1 MTTGK
6 RKSEQSTRRKLCSPG
21 RPPVWHRENLCR
33 FWRGIA
39 AGLSSEEAAVEAG
52 VSAPV
57 GTRWFRSSGGMPPTH
72 LSPSATLP
80 KSRNLSFAEREEIAL
95 DCARGTSVRVIAR
108 KLDRSASTISREIR
122 RNSATRGGDFDY
134 RAINAQWHADRAAR
148 RPKASKLALNP
159 ALHEYVQDRLSGLI
173 ATLDGIAFDG
183 PVVVWKGRRAVHRQ
197 SRRWSS
203 AWSPEQIAQRLKVD
217 FPEDPTMRISHE
229 AIYQA
234 LYIQGRGAL
243 KRELSAFLR
252 SGRALR
258 VPRERARNR
267 GKAFIAGALMISD
280 RPAEIGDR
288 AVPGHWEGDLIL
300 GLASSAIGTLVERT
314 TRFTMLLHLPRME
327 GHGTGKSVKNGP
339 ALAGHG
345 AEAVRDA
352 IAETVRGLPAH
363 LKRSLTWDQGAEMA
377 QHAQLRIDTGLDI
390 YFCDPQSPWQRGSN
404 ENTNGLLRQYFPKGT
419 DLSQH
424 GTDELSAVAH
434 ALNTRPRKTLGWQTP
449 AEALDRLL
457 KQDIV
462 EGVATTG

>member
-1 MTTGK
+1 
-6 RKSEQSTRRKLCSPG
+6 
-21 RPPVWHRENLCR
+21 
-33 FWRGIA
+33 
-39 AGLSSEEAAVEAG
+39 
-52 VSAPV
+52 
-57 GTRWFRSSGGMPPTH
+57 MPPTH
-72 LSPSATLP
+72 LAPSAPQP

-95 DCARGTSVRVIAR
+95 ECARMTGVRAIAR
-108 KLDRSASTISREIR
+108 KLGRSPSTISREIR

-134 RAINAQWHADRAAR
+134 RALTAQWHADRAAR
-148 RPKASKLALNP
+148 RPKVSKLARNRPLRD
-159 ALHEYVQDRLSGLI
+159 YVQDRLAGLV
-173 ATLDGIAFDG
+173 ATPEGVAFDG
-183 PVVVWKGRRAVHRQ
+183 PVVVWRKRRAVHRQ
-197 SRRWSS
+197 SRRWSL

-217 FPEDPTMRISHE
+217 FPEDPSMRISHK

-243 KRELSAFLR
+243 KRELSACLR

-258 VPRERARNR
+258 LPRERARNR
-267 GKAFIAGALMISD
+267 GKSFIEDALMISD

-300 GLASSAIGTLVERT
+300 GLGSSAIGTLVERT

-327 GHGTGKSVKNGP
+327 DHGKAKSLKNGP

-352 IAETVRGLPAH
+352 IAGTIMELPAQ
-363 LKRSLTWDQGAEMA
+363 LRRSLTWDQGAEMA
-377 QHAQLRIDTGLDI
+377 QHARLRVDTGLDV

-419 DLSQH
+419 DLSRH
-424 GTDELSAVAH
+424 SADELSAVAH

-457 KQDIV
+457 KADMID
-462 EGVATTG
+462 GVATTG

>member
-1 MTTGK
+1 
-6 RKSEQSTRRKLCSPG
+6 
-21 RPPVWHRENLCR
+21 
-33 FWRGIA
+33 
-39 AGLSSEEAAVEAG
+39 
-52 VSAPV
+52 
-57 GTRWFRSSGGMPPTH
+57 MPPTH
-72 LSPSATLP
+72 LAPSALLP
-80 KSRNLSFAEREEIAL
+80 KSRSLSFAEREEIAL
-95 DCARGTSVRVIAR
+95 ECARGAGIRAIAR
-108 KLDRSASTISREIR
+108 KLKRSPSTISREIR

-148 RPKASKLALNP
+148 RPKVSKLSLNP
-159 ALHEYVQDRLSGLI
+159 ALRDYVQDRLSGLI
-173 ATLDGIAFDG
+173 ATPDGIAFDG
-183 PVVVWKGRRAVHRQ
+183 PAVVWKGRRAVHRQ

-217 FPEDPTMRISHE
+217 FPEDSTMRISHE

-243 KRELSAFLR
+243 KRELSACLR

-300 GLASSAIGTLVERT
+300 GLGSSAIGTLVERT

-327 GHGTGKSVKNGP
+327 GHGTGISVKNGP

-352 IAETVRGLPAH
+352 IAGTISGLPAH
-363 LKRSLTWDQGAEMA
+363 LRRSLTWDQGAEMA
-377 QHAQLRIDTGLDI
+377 QHAQLRIDTGLEI

-424 GTDELSAVAH
+424 GIDELSAVAH

-457 KQDIV
+457 KQDIIKA
-462 EGVATTG
+462 VATTG

>member
-1 MTTGK
+1 
-6 RKSEQSTRRKLCSPG
+6 LAP
-21 RPPVWHRENLCR
+21 
-33 FWRGIA
+33 
-39 AGLSSEEAAVEAG
+39 
-52 VSAPV
+52 SAPQ
-57 GTRWFRSSGGMPPTH
+57 
-72 LSPSATLP
+72 P
-80 KSRNLSFAEREEIAL
+80 KSRNLCFAEREEIAL
-95 DCARGTSVRVIAR
+95 ECARRTGVRAIAR
-108 KLDRSASTISREIR
+108 KLGRSPSTICREIR
-122 RNSATRGGDFDY
+122 RNSATRSGDFDY
-134 RAINAQWHADRAAR
+134 RAITAQWHADRAAQ
-148 RPKASKLALNP
+148 RPKASKLANSP
-159 ALHEYVQDRLSGLI
+159 ALRDYVQDRLAGLI
-173 ATLDGIAFDG
+173 ATPDGMAFDG
-183 PVVVWKGRRAVHRQ
+183 PVAVWKKRRAVHRQ

-243 KRELSAFLR
+243 KRELSACLR

-258 VPRERARNR
+258 LPRVRARNR
-267 GKAFIAGALMISD
+267 GKSFVGDALMISD
-280 RPAEIGDR
+280 RPAEVGDR

-300 GLASSAIGTLVERT
+300 GLGSSAIGTLVERS

-327 GHGTGKSVKNGP
+327 GHGTVKSIKNGP

-352 IAETVRGLPAH
+352 IAGIIMDLPAN
-363 LKRSLTWDQGAEMA
+363 LRRSLTWDQGAEMA
-377 QHAQLRIDTGLDI
+377 QHAQLRIDTGLDV

-419 DLSQH
+419 DLSRH
-424 GTDELSAVAH
+424 GAEELNAVAH
-434 ALNTRPRKTLGWQTP
+434 ALNSRPRKTLGWQTP

-457 KQDIV
+457 KMNMI